1 MKSFALAVLAAVGT
15 ISPLPAHGQMQTPR
29 SVTVPMV
36 LDHNRMLVD
45 AEFQREDGTW
55 RKARL
60 WVDTGNP
67 DLFMSDALA
76 RDLGKN
82 LPASRSNT
90 EITPPAGVRIGGMLL
105 DFRDVRSKVMVFH
118 HAQ

>member
-1 MKSFALAVLAAVGT
+1 M
-15 ISPLPAHGQMQTPR
+15 I
-29 SVTVPMV
+29 

-55 RKARL
+55 RKVRL

-67 DLFMSDALA
+67 DLFMSDPLA

-82 LPASRSNT
+82 LPASRSNA
-90 EITPPAGVRIGGMLL
+90 EIHTPGRRPYR
-105 DFRDVRSKVMVFH
+105 RDAPGLSRREVEGDGRASVAVFH